1 MGNLHSHAFSSSTRS
16 PAHAS
21 KRNMDKDSDWVKLV
35 SSDGYSFLVK
45 RNVATVSGT
54 LKTMLSTDSTFREAL
69 ANTCSIS
76 ERAVLVEKICEY
88 MSFKAQYEAGG
99 PKEEVPLNEFT
110 ERIPPEIALEL
121 LLAADYLEV

>member
-1 MGNLHSHAFSSSTRS
+1 MQGHT
-16 PAHAS
+16 
-21 KRNMDKDSDWVKLV
+21 DKDGDWVKLV

-45 RNVATVSGT
+45 RNVATISGT

-88 MSFKAQYEAGG
+88 MSFKAQYEAAG

-121 LLAADYLEV
+121 LLAADYLEA